1 MQRLARSSRFWTLIL
16 DVVVSITLFFVGKYA
31 GAALEDT
38 KFLIVTLQPVFVLL
52 IGAYTAED
60 MAAKSAAKPPAGPA
74 E

>member
-1 MQRLARSSRFWTLIL
+1 
-16 DVVVSITLFFVGKYA
+16 VSITLFFVGKYA

-60 MAAKSAAKPPAGPA
+60 MAAKSAAPKPAAPA